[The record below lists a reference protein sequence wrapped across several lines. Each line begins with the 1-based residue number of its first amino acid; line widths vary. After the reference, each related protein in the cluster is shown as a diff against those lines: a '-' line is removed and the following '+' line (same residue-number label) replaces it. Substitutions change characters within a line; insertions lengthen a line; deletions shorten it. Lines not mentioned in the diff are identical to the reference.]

1 MDRREGVE
9 SMAGILDITPL
20 RSLVA
25 VADNGGFQ
33 RAADALHLSQAAVSQ
48 HVRRLEQAVDR
59 RLVERDGR
67 ASRFTSDGEALLGY
81 ARRLLDLHDGA
92 IDHFRPGVIPALAIG
107 ATEHAAAQLLPA
119 LTGAMSGALLEHE
132 VRLRLDRG
140 VRLREDLAAGRL
152 DLAILPGPT
161 AHPELDRAARAQ
173 SIGTLALDWYAAP
186 GWQPPRSGAVPIVAF
201 ESPCALRA
209 RAVET
214 LTANG
219 FDPSVAGEAV
229 QLAGVHAA
237 AAAGVGVSLMATLG
251 QVPTGLAP
259 VAGLPAV
266 EPLEFAVWG
275 RAGIAPELIT
285 FVADAL
291 RAVAEAAPRTTS
303 GGLGSG
309 QAQVRV

>member
-1 MDRREGVE
+1 
-9 SMAGILDITPL
+9 MAGILDITPL

-67 ASRFTSDGEALLGY
+67 ASRFTPDGEALLGY
-81 ARRLLDLHDGA
+81 ARRLLDLHDAA
-92 IDHFRPGVIPALAIG
+92 IDHFRPG
-107 ATEHAAAQLLPA
+107 ELPA
-119 LTGAMSGALLEHE
+119 LVSGALLEHE

-173 SIGTLALDWYAAP
+173 SIGSLALDWYAAP

-219 FDPSVAGEAV
+219 FDPAVAGEAV

-251 QVPTGLAP
+251 QVPTGLEP
-259 VAGLPAV
+259 VTGLPAV

-275 RAGIAPELIT
+275 RAGIAPELIA

-291 RAVAEAAPRTTS
+291 RAVAAAAPRTPS
-303 GGLGSG
+303 GGFGG
-309 QAQVRV
+309 QQAQARRE